1 VLATLM
7 LASVWLAVAA
17 TARGQAEA
25 ARTLRIA
32 IPKDYANLSV
42 YTPGASDADPFV
54 GPIYDTLFATPYVE
68 DPQPLLALSAE
79 QTLRNRTWVV
89 RLRDGVTWH
98 DGKPFT
104 ARDVVFTFELYRD
117 GPPNRWTHHAS
128 QTPNMR
134 RVEAL
139 DDLTVRITCAQP
151 CPTLAEITLADLP
164 ILPEHVWSK
173 VEDPATHDGSAIG
186 TGPYRVLRRVPGERY
201 ELGANNGYFAGRPVA
216 DKLVLS
222 IIPEPSSAFLA
233 LRSGQVDAV
242 SSPIPPQLVESFESD
257 RGVDVVDATPLSD
270 AELVFNMGRA
280 PFDSAPLR
288 RAVMLAIDKD
298 ALLETVLLGRG
309 ISGSEG
315 WPHPQSPWTGENPK
329 MPHDPLQARRLI
341 ARANLEGAEF
351 EILVPQQD
359 PVVVRATEL
368 VVADLRAFGLKPSIR
383 AMDQPTIS
391 ELTMKGEFDA
401 YVWGAT
407 AHALADPTQLIQSF
421 NAASYLGT
429 YESRA
434 VKKLLAAA
442 QRAPTAREFRSLL
455 SRTHRLLAADP
466 PVVPFFYPQQRY
478 AVRPARFDG
487 WQGSPGLGVVHKFSL
502 VAAAGSDGTVATSAR
517 ASREHH
523 LLISDAS
530 PFATAARWRS
540 CWPPALPGCWLAGSY
555 AAAGRPGRRDRRA
568 GSAQGPPGRA
578 QVRPVRAAPGADP
591 GR

>member
-1 VLATLM
+1 
-7 LASVWLAVAA
+7 
-17 TARGQAEA
+17 
-25 ARTLRIA
+25 
-32 IPKDYANLSV
+32 
-42 YTPGASDADPFV
+42 
-54 GPIYDTLFATPYVE
+54 LFSTPYVE

-79 QTLRNRTWVV
+79 QTVRNRTWVV
-89 RLRDGVTWH
+89 KLRAGVTWH

-104 ARDVVFTFELYRD
+104 ANDVVFTFELYRD

-151 CPTLAEITLADLP
+151 CPTLADITLADLP
-164 ILPEHVWSK
+164 ILPEHVWAK
-173 VEDPATHDGSAIG
+173 IRDPATYDGSAIG

-201 ELGANNGYFAGRPVA
+201 ELAANDDYFAGQPVA
-216 DKLVLS
+216 DKLTLS

-257 RGVDVVDATPLSD
+257 REVDVVEATPFSD

-280 PFDSAPLR
+280 PFDAAPLR

-298 ALLETVLLGRG
+298 ALLETVLLGHG

-329 MPHDPLQARRLI
+329 MPHDPVEARRLI
-341 ARANLEGAEF
+341 AQANLEEAEF

-368 VVADLRAFGLKPSIR
+368 VVADLRTVGLAPTIR
-383 AMDQPTIS
+383 PLDQPTIS

-429 YESRA
+429 YENRK
-434 VKKLLAAA
+434 VRKLLAAA
-442 QRAPTAREFRSLL
+442 QTVPSPREFRSLL
-455 SRTHRLLAADP
+455 SRTHRLLSADP
-466 PVVPFFYPQQRY
+466 PVVPFFYPEQRY
-478 AVRPARFDG
+478 GVRPASFDG
-487 WQGSPGLGVVHKFSL
+487 WKGSPGLGVVHKFSL
-502 VAAAGSDGTVATSAR
+502 VAGAGSDGTLATSAQTSSQR
-517 ASREHH
+517 SQLVIVLAAGGAG
-523 LLISDAS
+523 LLAAWLIRRRR
-530 PFATAARWRS
+530 AARMT
-540 CWPPALPGCWLAGSY
+540 G
-555 AAAGRPGRRDRRA
+555 
-568 GSAQGPPGRA
+568 
-578 QVRPVRAAPGADP
+578 
-591 GR
+591 